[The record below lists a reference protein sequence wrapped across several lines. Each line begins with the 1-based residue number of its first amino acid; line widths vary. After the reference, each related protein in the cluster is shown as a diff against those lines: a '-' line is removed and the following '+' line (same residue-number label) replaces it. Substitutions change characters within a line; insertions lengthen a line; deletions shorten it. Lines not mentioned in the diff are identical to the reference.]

1 MIEFREEQDLKAYDS
16 FIEQRKG
23 SFIQCSRWPQV
34 KTAWKP
40 YFFSGFR
47 DGERVFAC
55 LVLERK
61 LSLCGKIWYIP
72 DGPVTDYTDAEIIK
86 SFTEFIKGEL
96 KKHSATALITDPH
109 IPLRINNELTEQGL
123 AVHKMLIDA
132 GYVLNHDAARY
143 IYKAPIQYMIPLK
156 KETGEM
162 FTAKELLKKCEKGVR
177 YSVRIGENRGLVS
190 RRVSID
196 DVEKEPELL
205 EDFATV
211 MRSTSERDSFIEKK
225 PEYIKKMMSVFS
237 DCMDLTLVYYDKNAD
252 KRFEDE
258 RMEQYKKN
266 LEKIESSNKESI
278 INRLKNENET
288 IIQQSANYKI
298 RLEKAAEFS
307 DKDKFVVAGGLTI
320 RYGGVASCLFGGSI
334 NVLRNE
340 TRPSHFVNY
349 LRLCQSLDAQCDYH
363 DLGYVLVDN
372 LNIPKDK
379 SQPLGELTPK
389 PNFEGINSF
398 KASLGA
404 NLYEFIGEYVLI
416 NDSLRYSVYDKL
428 IPMAKKSKVA
438 VLKALR
444 KTGGNK

>member
-1 MIEFREEQDLKAYDS
+1 MIEFREEQNLNEYDS
-16 FIEQRKG
+16 FINERKG
-23 SFIQCSRWPQV
+23 SFIQCSRWPEI

-47 DGERVFAC
+47 DSERVLAC

-61 LSLCGKIWYIP
+61 LSLCGRIWYIP
-72 DGPVTDYTDAEIIK
+72 DGPVTDYGDDEIIK
-86 SFTEFIKGEL
+86 EFTEFMRTQL
-96 KKHSATALITDPH
+96 KKHSITALITDPH
-109 IPLRINNELTEQGL
+109 IPLRINNELTQEGL
-123 AVHKMLIDA
+123 GVHNTLIA
-132 GYVLNHDAARY
+132 SGYKLNHDAARY
-143 IYKAPIQYMIPLK
+143 IYKAPIQYMINLK
-156 KETGEM
+156 KEDGEM

-177 YSVRIGENRGLVS
+177 YSVRIGENRGLIS
-190 RRVSID
+190 RRVSISE
-196 DVEKEPELL
+196 VEKEPELL
-205 EDFATV
+205 EDFAEV

-252 KRFEDE
+252 KKFEDE
-258 RMEQYKKN
+258 RQAQYKKN
-266 LEKIESSNKESI
+266 LEKLETSNKESI

-288 IIQQSANYKI
+288 ILQQSSNYKI

-307 DKDKFVVAGGLTI
+307 DKDRFVVAGGLTI

-349 LRLCQSLDAQCDYH
+349 LRLCQSLEAECDYH

-372 LNIPKDK
+372 LNIPSDK
-379 SQPLGELTPK
+379 TVPLGELTPK

-404 NLYEFIGEYVLI
+404 DLYEFVGEYVLI
-416 NDSLRYSVYDKL
+416 NDAIRYSVYDKL
-428 IPMAKKSKVA
+428 IPMAKKCKVA
-438 VLKALR
+438 VLKTLR
-444 KTGGNK
+444 KAKGGK